1 MKWVAST
8 AGICKL
14 LSGDHHRSIQFCN
27 LLFKAGVMKKILLIT
42 FVSISVWPGFV
53 RSQPSKPVAPPGP
66 LSDLPGALFTDTSL
80 LRMELKGNIR
90 AVMDDRGDAP
100 VFHPLT
106 LSYRNENGQEV
117 LLTVQVKT
125 RGHFRKARENC
136 SYPPLLISFP
146 KKDSTQST
154 VFAGQVKL
162 KLVMPCKDDSYVV
175 KEWLVYK
182 LYNLITP
189 RSFRARLVK
198 LIMNDDQ
205 RKKQSPPLFG
215 ILLEDE
221 TQVAKRNNMI
231 LVNRKLLRPEGTEQ
245 KNFLDM
251 AVFEYMIGNTD
262 WSVQYLQNIKLL
274 AKDSMDIP
282 LTVPYDFD
290 HAGIVS
296 PPYAMPAEELQMSSV
311 RERRFRGYCVGDMS
325 RFDQSIA
332 LFNSLK
338 NQFYSVYTTCPYL
351 DAKSIK
357 TITEYLDA
365 FYKTINNPKE
375 LKKDFTYPCDPN
387 GTGNVVIKG
396 LKED

>member
-1 MKWVAST
+1 MK
-8 AGICKL
+8 KL
-14 LSGDHHRSIQFCN
+14 L
-27 LLFKAGVMKKILLIT
+27 LLTFIYLLA
-42 FVSISVWPGFV
+42 WPAIVKNQNQTG
-53 RSQPSKPVAPPGP
+53 PSFFSPDDIPE
-66 LSDLPGALFTDTSL
+66 ALFADTSL
-80 LRMELKGNIR
+80 LHMELRGNLR
-90 AVMDDRGDAP
+90 ALMDDRGDIP
-100 VFHPLT
+100 SNHPLT
-106 LSYRNENGQEV
+106 LSYRNAAGQEI
-117 LLTVQVKT
+117 LLPVQVKT

-136 SYPPLLISFP
+136 TYPPLLISFP
-146 KKDSTQST
+146 KKDSTNGT
-154 VFAGQVKL
+154 VFAGQVRL

-189 RSFRARLVK
+189 TSFRARLVK
-198 LIMNDDQ
+198 LILNDDQ
-205 RKKQSPPLFG
+205 RKKQSSPLYG
-215 ILLEDE
+215 ILLEE
-221 TQVAKRNNMI
+221 ENQVADRNSLK

-245 KNFLDM
+245 KNFINM

-274 AKDSMDIP
+274 AKDSMSIP

-311 RERRFRGYCVGDMS
+311 RERRYRGYCVGDMS

-338 NQFYSVYTTCPYL
+338 DQFYGVYTNCPYL
-351 DAKSIK
+351 EPKSIK
-357 TITEYLDA
+357 NITEYLDG

-375 LKKDFTYPCDPN
+375 VKKEFGYPCDPN

-396 LKED
+396 LRED

>member
-1 MKWVAST
+1 MK
-8 AGICKL
+8 KL
-14 LSGDHHRSIQFCN
+14 L
-27 LLFKAGVMKKILLIT
+27 LLT
-42 FVSISVWPGFV
+42 FAFFTLVPGIV
-53 RSQPSKPVAPPGP
+53 RNQTTKRASSLNIPGYFTDP
-66 LSDLPGALFTDTSL
+66 LFEDTSL
-80 LRMELKGNIR
+80 LRIELKGNVR
-90 AVMDDRGDAP
+90 AVMDDRGDVP

-106 LSYRNENGQEV
+106 LTYRNESGQDM
-117 LLTVQVKT
+117 TIPVQVKT

-146 KKDSTQST
+146 GKDSIHST
-154 VFAGQVKL
+154 AFEGQAKL

-182 LYNLITP
+182 LYNIVSP
-189 RSFRARLVK
+189 KSFRARLVR
-198 LIMNDDQ
+198 LILNDEQ
-205 RKKQSPPLFG
+205 HKKQTPPLFG

-221 TQVAKRNNMI
+221 SQVAERNNLV
-231 LVNRKLLRPEGTEQ
+231 LVNRKLLRPEATEH
-245 KNFLDM
+245 KNFINM

-274 AKDSMDIP
+274 AKDSTEIP

-296 PPYAMPAEELQMSSV
+296 PPYALPAEELQMSSV
-311 RERRFRGYCVGDMS
+311 RERRYRGFCVGDIS
-325 RFDQSIA
+325 RFDQTIA

-338 NQFYSVYTTCPYL
+338 DQFYAVYTSCSYL
-351 DAKSIK
+351 DAKSIR

-375 LKKDFTYPCDPN
+375 VKKEFLYPCDPN

-396 LKED
+396 LRED